1 MTVQI
6 RRATSEDLSS
16 FLELHA
22 QVHDLHL
29 QQRPDQFKQTQAS
42 AIEARFRDWLASPT
56 AKIWLAELADKVV
69 GYAVELHVRRPDG
82 PYCPARRWCDIEE
95 IVVAPSHQRQGVAT
109 ALMQAVVDS
118 AHAAGLSEIELTSW
132 AFNQDAHRAF
142 EAFGFTPKLTRF
154 ELKR

>member
-1 MTVQI
+1 MTIQI
-6 RRATSEDLSS
+6 RRATRDDLNA

-29 QQRPDQFKQTQAS
+29 ERRPDQFKQTEDV

-56 AKIWLAELADKVV
+56 AKIWLAELPGSVV
-69 GYAVELHVRRPDG
+69 GCAVEVHCQKPESAYS
-82 PYCPARRWCDIEE
+82 PPRRWCE
-95 IVVAPSHQRQGVAT
+95 IDQIAVDRNHRRAGVAT
-109 ALMQAVVDS
+109 ALMQAVIDS
-118 AHAAGLSEIELTSW
+118 AHAAGIQEIELSSW

-142 EAFGFTPKLTRF
+142 EALGFAPKYIRF